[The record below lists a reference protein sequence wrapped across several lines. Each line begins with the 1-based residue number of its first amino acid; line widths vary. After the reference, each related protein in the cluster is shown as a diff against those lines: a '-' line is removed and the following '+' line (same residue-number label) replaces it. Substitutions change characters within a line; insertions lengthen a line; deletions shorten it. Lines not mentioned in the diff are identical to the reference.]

1 VIYITFDDSCINFC
15 STWHG
20 GPLAD
25 LCDGL
30 RPVCV
35 GFNVRKKKDI
45 PWILP
50 PCDSALC
57 YDHRIFPDWVN
68 YKVSPA
74 ACIAENNQLHLG
86 C

>member
-35 GFNVRKKKDI
+35 GFNVRKKRHTMDT
-45 PWILP
+45 
-50 PCDSALC
+50 
-57 YDHRIFPDWVN
+57 
-68 YKVSPA
+68 PA
-74 ACIAENNQLHLG
+74 M
-86 C
+86 

>member
-35 GFNVRKKKDI
+35 GFNVRKKKTYHGYSRHVI
-45 PWILP
+45 R
-50 PCDSALC
+50 PCAMITGS
-57 YDHRIFPDWVN
+57 
-68 YKVSPA
+68 SP
-74 ACIAENNQLHLG
+74 IG
-86 C
+86 